1 MENLGQKVT
10 AGIYWMVGARL
21 VDRLIGIIST
31 LILARVLVP
40 GDFGLVAMATAIGGI
55 LDLLGAFSFDMALIQ
70 NAKAERRHYDTV
82 WTFNVLFGLTCGLG
96 LIMLANFAAK
106 FYSEPRLTM
115 IMYVLSLS
123 YFLNAFNNIGVIAFR
138 KDLNFGK
145 EFKFMFWRRFATFII
160 TISAAFVLRSYWALL
175 IGMTFGRLVG
185 LVMSYAMNS
194 YRPWFTLSALP
205 ELFGFSKWLLIN
217 NALFFLLHNGC
228 TFVIGRMFG
237 AGALGIYSVSYE
249 ISSLPSSELVA
260 PINRVMFPSFSK
272 MKATEEIAR
281 AYLKLFGLITLTI
294 LPVGIGIAAV
304 AEPLVLTVLGN
315 KWIAAIPLIQLLA
328 LHGAVSATQ
337 TNNGVVWLAL
347 GRPRATTSIALYFL
361 AVLFPALYLGLKW
374 YGLPGVGYAYM
385 LANILTIPYGMHLSK
400 TFLGFS
406 WSALFACFWRPVLGV
421 VLMYVAVRLFDHQ
434 MAGQLPLLR
443 TLADAAVGALVYCAF
458 ILVTWRSAGRPDSA
472 ERFVLNKVPFVRS
485 LAL

>member
-31 LILARVLVP
+31 LILARLLVP

-55 LDLLGAFSFDMALIQ
+55 LDLLGAFSFDLALIQ

-82 WTFNVLFGLTCGLG
+82 WTFNVLFGLVCGFG
-96 LIMLANFAAK
+96 LVALAHVAAG
-106 FYSEPRLTM
+106 FYSEPRLELV
-115 IMYVLSLS
+115 MYALSLS
-123 YFLNAFNNIGVIAFR
+123 YFFNAFNNIGVVAFR
-138 KDLNFGK
+138 KELNFGQ
-145 EFKFMFWRRFATFII
+145 EFKFMFWRRIATFVV
-160 TISAAFVLRSYWALL
+160 TISAAFLLRSYWALL
-175 IGMTFGRLVG
+175 LGMTFGRMVG
-185 LVMSYAMNS
+185 LVMSYTMND
-194 YRPWFTLSALP
+194 YRPRFTLSALS

-228 TFVIGRMFG
+228 TFVIGRMYG
-237 AGALGIYSVSYE
+237 AASLGIYSVSYE

-272 MKATEEIAR
+272 MKQIEEISR

-304 AEPLVLTVLGN
+304 AEPLVLTALGS
-315 KWIAAIPLIQLLA
+315 KWTQAIPLIQLLA

-337 TNNGVVWLAL
+337 TNNGTVWLAL
-347 GRPRATTSIALYFL
+347 GKPRATTSIAVYFL
-361 AVLFPALYLGLKW
+361 VVLFPALYLGLKW

-385 LANILTIPYGMHLSK
+385 LANVFTIPYGMYLSK
-400 TFLGFS
+400 TFLGFT
-406 WSALFACFWRPVLGV
+406 WSQLLACVWRPILGV
-421 VLMYVAVRLFDHQ
+421 ILMYVAVRLFDRHVTD
-434 MAGQLPLLR
+434 QLPLVR
-443 TLADAAVGALVYCAF
+443 TLLDAALGALVYCVF
-458 ILVTWRSAGRPDSA
+458 VFLTWRGAGRPDSA
-472 ERFVLNKVPFVRS
+472 ERFVLNKVPFVRT